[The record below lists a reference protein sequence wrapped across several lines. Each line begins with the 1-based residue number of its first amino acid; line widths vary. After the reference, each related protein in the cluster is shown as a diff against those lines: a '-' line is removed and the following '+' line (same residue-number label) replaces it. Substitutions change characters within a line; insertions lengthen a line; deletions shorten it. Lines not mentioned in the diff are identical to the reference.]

1 MNEASLNVDRDDRL
15 MPDRQQ
21 RRGGFL
27 FVIFFFSGKRM
38 TFLKGGGLF
47 NDGLFLGPFL
57 VTLLRTVRMLLQK
70 GDDGLKFHKLSY
82 L

>member
-1 MNEASLNVDRDDRL
+1 MDS
-15 MPDRQQ
+15 
-21 RRGGFL
+21 FL
-27 FVIFFFSGKRM
+27 SFFFLRQKDDIFER
-38 TFLKGGGLF
+38 GGLF